1 MKKIIT
7 HLLLGSLFLL
17 ACNTSNKE
25 VKVGLPT
32 VIFKIDEAYI
42 KLDTTGNEGL
52 AIRFYSNGTYSHF
65 AYNFYAYGKWKWN
78 ENTRMVSLTPETSKD
93 NNIEQHFKIE
103 VNEDNSYT
111 IRKMVE
117 VDKYVFK
124 NQSPYKLIVAK
135 NADNDADPFSKS
147 MNSWRIKP
155 AQSESKEAIRMRTLN
170 YLKFLECYY
179 EYLQDNQLNVY
190 TTMWYATPIQLH
202 YGNGV
207 RMSYNTEL
215 TDWYSCFYNEAEAI
229 EAYKLLGGAM
239 KKSTMVFNDNFIY
252 SRNLAYIKQLIKA
265 IA

>member
-1 MKKIIT
+1 MKHTIT
-7 HLLLGSLFLL
+7 YLLLCSLLLL

-25 VKVGLPT
+25 VKTGLPT
-32 VIFKIDEAYI
+32 VIFKIDEAYT

-78 ENTRMVSLTPETSKD
+78 ENTRIVTLTPETSKD
-93 NNIEQHFKIE
+93 TNIEQHYKIE
-103 VNEDNSYT
+103 VDADSIYT
-111 IRKMVE
+111 IRKMIMI
-117 VDKYVFK
+117 DKYIFK
-124 NQSPYKLIVAK
+124 NQSPYRLIVAK

-147 MNSWRIKP
+147 MNTWRIKP
-155 AQSESKEAIRMRTLN
+155 KQSESKIAIRIRTLN
-170 YLKFLECYY
+170 YLKFLQCYY
-179 EYLQDNQLNVY
+179 EYLQDNQLRAY
-190 TTMWYATPIQLH
+190 SKMWYATPIQLH

-215 TDWYSCFYNEAEAI
+215 TDWYSCFYNEAEAN
-229 EAYKLLGGAM
+229 EAYMLIGGAM
-239 KKSTMVFNDNFIY
+239 KKATIDFNNKFIY